1 MNRFELIEKLRERA
15 DINYEEAEQLLSDT
29 QDDLIAAL
37 IILEKQGRLKGMQ
50 QSGTGRMPGA
60 DDARTEAG
68 TKKSRRSVIGHAFR
82 TFGNFIAHT
91 TFHMAHGENEI
102 LVLPTFVFA
111 LILLFFWQ
119 TLAPLMLIS
128 LFFKVHYYFDGT
140 ASTKAAND
148 FIDQA
153 EELATDFDFMPARKM
168 NSAGADTAQSPAVEP
183 YQTAGTET
191 GADQTSYGEGNTNPA
206 AEVVDQGQEVE
217 SPDTQTAPAYETYP
231 PYDPEIENVSDHEF

>member
-15 DINYEEAEQLLSDT
+15 DINYEEADQLLSDT

-37 IILEKQGRLKGMQ
+37 IILEKQGRLKGLQ
-50 QSGTGRMPGA
+50 QGRTDRVPGA
-60 DDARTEAG
+60 DDVRTETG
-68 TKKSRRSVIGHAFR
+68 TKKSRRSVIGHAVR

-111 LILLFFWQ
+111 LLMLFFWQ
-119 TLAPLMLIS
+119 TIAPLMLIS
-128 LFFKVHYYFDGT
+128 LFFKVHYFFDGT

-153 EELATDFDFMPARKM
+153 EELATDFDFMPARTK
-168 NSAGADTAQSPAVEP
+168 NNAGTDSAQAATSEP
-183 YQTAGTET
+183 YQA
-191 GADQTSYGEGNTNPA
+191 ADGEADTY
-206 AEVVDQGQEVE
+206 QGQEGE
-217 SPDTQTAPAYETYP
+217 AAEAQTAPVCETYP
-231 PYDPEIENVSDHEF
+231 PYDPEIENVSDQEF

>member
-15 DINYEEAEQLLSDT
+15 DINYEEADQLLSDT

-37 IILEKQGRLKGMQ
+37 IILEKQGRLKGTQ
-50 QSGTGRMPGA
+50 QGRTDRMPGA
-60 DDARTEAG
+60 DDVRTEAG

-111 LILLFFWQ
+111 LLMLFFWQ
-119 TLAPLMLIS
+119 TIAPLMLIS
-128 LFFKVHYYFDGT
+128 LFFKVHYFFDGT

-153 EELATDFDFMPARKM
+153 EELATDFDFMPARTK
-168 NSAGADTAQSPAVEP
+168 NNAGTDSTQAATAGSYQAAGGEADT
-183 YQTAGTET
+183 Y
-191 GADQTSYGEGNTNPA
+191 
-206 AEVVDQGQEVE
+206 QGQEGE
-217 SPDTQTAPAYETYP
+217 AAEAQTAPVCETYP
-231 PYDPEIENVSDHEF
+231 PYDPEIENVSDQEF

>member
-15 DINYEEAEQLLSDT
+15 DINYEEADQLLSDT

-50 QSGTGRMPGA
+50 QGRPGRTSGT
-60 DDARTEAG
+60 DDVRTEAG
-68 TKKSRRSVIGHAFR
+68 TKKSKRSVIGHAFR

-111 LILLFFWQ
+111 LLMLFFWQ
-119 TLAPLMLIS
+119 TIAPLMLIS
-128 LFFKVHYYFDGT
+128 LFFKVHYFFDGT

-153 EELATDFDFMPARKM
+153 EELATDFDFMPARTKNRRLSLIRYQAVKPAHIRDRKM
-168 NSAGADTAQSPAVEP
+168 RLPIHRLHRSMKHIRPMIRRSRMSPIRSFDPRRKNRAV
-183 YQTAGTET
+183 
-191 GADQTSYGEGNTNPA
+191 
-206 AEVVDQGQEVE
+206 
-217 SPDTQTAPAYETYP
+217 
-231 PYDPEIENVSDHEF
+231 

>member
-15 DINYEEAEQLLSDT
+15 DINYEEADQLLSDT

-50 QSGTGRMPGA
+50 QGRPGRTSG
-60 DDARTEAG
+60 DDGVRTEAG
-68 TKKSRRSVIGHAFR
+68 TKKSKRSVIGHAFR

-91 TFHMAHGENEI
+91 TFHMAHGESEI

-111 LILLFFWQ
+111 LLMLFFWQ
-119 TLAPLMLIS
+119 TIAPLMLIS

-153 EELATDFDFMPARKM
+153 EELATDFDFMPARTK
-168 NSAGADTAQSPAVEP
+168 NNAGTDSTHTTVAEP
-183 YQTAGTET
+183 YQVSDSET
-191 GADQTSYGEGNTNPA
+191 VTY
-206 AEVVDQGQEVE
+206 QGQEDE
-217 SPDTQTAPAYETYP
+217 TAEAKTAPVYETYP
-231 PYDPEIENVSDHEF
+231 PYDPEIENVSDQEF

>member
-15 DINYEEAEQLLSDT
+15 DINYEEADQLLSDT

-60 DDARTEAG
+60 DDVRTEAG
-68 TKKSRRSVIGHAFR
+68 TKKSRRSVIGHAVR

-111 LILLFFWQ
+111 LLMLFFWQ
-119 TLAPLMLIS
+119 TIAPLMLIS
-128 LFFKVHYYFDGT
+128 LFFKVHYFFDGT

-153 EELATDFDFMPARKM
+153 EELATDFDFMPARTK
-168 NSAGADTAQSPAVEP
+168 NNAGTDSAQAATSEP
-183 YQTAGTET
+183 YQA
-191 GADQTSYGEGNTNPA
+191 ADGEADTY
-206 AEVVDQGQEVE
+206 QGQEGE
-217 SPDTQTAPAYETYP
+217 AAEAQTAPVYETYP
-231 PYDPEIENVSDHEF
+231 PYDPEIENVSDQEF

>member
-15 DINYEEAEQLLSDT
+15 DINYEEADQLLSDT
-29 QDDLIAAL
+29 KDDLIAAL
-37 IILEKQGRLKGMQ
+37 IILEKQGRLKGLQ
-50 QSGTGRMPGA
+50 QGRTDRVPGA
-60 DDARTEAG
+60 DDVRTETG

-111 LILLFFWQ
+111 LLMLFFWQ
-119 TLAPLMLIS
+119 TIAPLMLIS
-128 LFFKVHYYFDGT
+128 LFFKVHYFFDGT

-153 EELATDFDFMPARKM
+153 EELATDFDFMPARTK
-168 NSAGADTAQSPAVEP
+168 NNAGTDSAQAATSEP
-183 YQTAGTET
+183 YQA
-191 GADQTSYGEGNTNPA
+191 ADGEADTY
-206 AEVVDQGQEVE
+206 QGQEGE
-217 SPDTQTAPAYETYP
+217 AAEAQTAPVYETYP
-231 PYDPEIENVSDHEF
+231 PYDPEIENVSDQEF

>member
-15 DINYEEAEQLLSDT
+15 DINYEEADQLLSDT

-37 IILEKQGRLKGMQ
+37 IILEKQGRLKGLQ
-50 QSGTGRMPGA
+50 QGRTDRVPGA
-60 DDARTEAG
+60 DDVRTETG
-68 TKKSRRSVIGHAFR
+68 TKKSRRSVIGHAVR

-111 LILLFFWQ
+111 LLMLFFWQ
-119 TLAPLMLIS
+119 TIAPLMLIS
-128 LFFKVHYYFDGT
+128 LFFKVHYFFDGT

-153 EELATDFDFMPARKM
+153 EELATDFDFMPARTK
-168 NSAGADTAQSPAVEP
+168 NNAGTDSAQAATSEP
-183 YQTAGTET
+183 YQA
-191 GADQTSYGEGNTNPA
+191 ADGEADTY
-206 AEVVDQGQEVE
+206 QGQEGE
-217 SPDTQTAPAYETYP
+217 AAEAQTAPVYETYP
-231 PYDPEIENVSDHEF
+231 PYDPEIENVSDQEF

>member
-15 DINYEEAEQLLSDT
+15 DINYEEADQLLSDT

-37 IILEKQGRLKGMQ
+37 IILEKQGRLKGMRQ
-50 QSGTGRMPGA
+50 GRTDRMPGA
-60 DDARTEAG
+60 DDIRTETG

-111 LILLFFWQ
+111 
-119 TLAPLMLIS
+119 
-128 LFFKVHYYFDGT
+128 HYFFDGT

-153 EELATDFDFMPARKM
+153 EELATDFDFMPARSK
-168 NSAGADTAQSPAVEP
+168 NNADTDSTQTTAAEP
-183 YQTAGTET
+183 YQVSDSEAGT
-191 GADQTSYGEGNTNPA
+191 Y
-206 AEVVDQGQEVE
+206 QGQEGETAV
-217 SPDTQTAPAYETYP
+217 TQTAPVCETYP
-231 PYDPEIENVSDHEF
+231 PYDPEIENVPDQEF